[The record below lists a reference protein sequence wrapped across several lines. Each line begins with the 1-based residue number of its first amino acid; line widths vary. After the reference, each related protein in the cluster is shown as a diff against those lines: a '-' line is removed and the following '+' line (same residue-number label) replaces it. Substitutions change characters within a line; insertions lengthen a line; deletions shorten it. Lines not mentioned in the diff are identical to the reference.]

1 MTATEAARH
10 FSELLTAIE
19 RDHETV
25 EITRGGRLIAKISP
39 ASAGNGA
46 DLLRL
51 LREHPV
57 DETFADDVR
66 TTRGLLIETD
76 PEWHD

>member
-10 FSELLTAIE
+10 FSEVLTAVE

-25 EITRGGRLIAKISP
+25 EITRSGRLVARISP
-39 ASAGNGA
+39 APAGNGA

-57 DETFADDVR
+57 DETFADELHA
-66 TTRGLLIETD
+66 TRGLLIETD
-76 PEWHD
+76 PEWLD